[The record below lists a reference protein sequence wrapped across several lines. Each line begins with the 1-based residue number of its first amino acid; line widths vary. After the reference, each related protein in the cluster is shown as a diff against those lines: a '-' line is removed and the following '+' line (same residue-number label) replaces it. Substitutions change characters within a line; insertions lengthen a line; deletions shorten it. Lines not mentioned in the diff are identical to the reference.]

1 MPQPIRSSAAECR
14 PRHTVARRCGNI
26 RCVRTTLTIADD
38 VLLAARERARRD
50 GRPLGD
56 VLSELA
62 RAGLNSEG
70 APSWEASDEQGVH
83 GFAPFPRRGPAVSNE
98 LIERLLDEDLA

>member
-1 MPQPIRSSAAECR
+1 
-14 PRHTVARRCGNI
+14 
-26 RCVRTTLTIADD
+26 VRTTLTIADD
-38 VLLAARERARRD
+38 VLLAARELARRE
-50 GRPLGD
+50 GRPIGD

-62 RAGLNSEG
+62 RAGLNSQG
-70 APSWEASDEQGVH
+70 APPWEASDEQAH

>member
-1 MPQPIRSSAAECR
+1 M
-14 PRHTVARRCGNI
+14 
-26 RCVRTTLTIADD
+26 RTTLTIADD
-38 VLLAARERARRD
+38 VLLAVRERARRE

-62 RAGLNSEG
+62 RAGLNSQG
-70 APSWEASDEQGVH
+70 APHWEASDEEDVH